1 MAIPGRTRG
10 TVIVL
15 NVRHL
20 EEPRSRY
27 RILNRGVNR
36 PQHAGQ
42 KKKSDRKIRNRLY
55 KNQAFQPVNIRICP
69 AEKTVSDQTAAA
81 KSMIMDNA
89 TENGGDTMGIIAIR
103 LNILF
108 PRICRWD
115 VQ

>member
-1 MAIPGRTRG
+1 MPAKRRKAIG
-10 TVIVL
+10 
-15 NVRHL
+15 N
-20 EEPRSRY
+20 
-27 RILNRGVNR
+27 
-36 PQHAGQ
+36 
-42 KKKSDRKIRNRLY
+42 KKSSVQ
-55 KNQAFQPVNIRICP
+55 NQAFQPVNICIRP
-69 AEKTVSDQTAAA
+69 AEKIVSDQTAAT